1 MKTFNKTRTFL
12 TLILPVLLVASL
24 VGVALLTTNTQS
36 VNADGNNAL
45 ASTNQ
50 QPIVSANKS
59 ITKAVPMSAVVSS
72 GGVTTPVV
80 PEKTGYIFAGW
91 YLDEELTIPY
101 EGELITADL
110 TLYAAFTPITYKVI

>member
-1 MKTFNKTRTFL
+1 MKAFNKPLTRTFL
-12 TLILPVLLVASL
+12 TFVL
-24 VGVALLTTNTQS
+24 VALLAVSAIGAVVLSDSTQAS
-36 VNADGNNAL
+36 ADVGNVV
-45 ASTNQ
+45 ASTDSTLNRD
-50 QPIVSANKS
+50 
-59 ITKAVPMSAVVSS
+59 ITKAVPMRAVVSS